1 MNCFFKKTVANRI
14 IQGDKNGGRF
24 SHAYLIVCED
34 AISLPE
40 YLTDIAKIMMCN
52 GGESDQRTCR
62 LIDNKIHTDV
72 KIYPK
77 GDAVKILVADIDD
90 LVSDTYIKPFEA
102 DKKIYI
108 INFAESMNLSAQN
121 KLLKTLEEPPAGVY
135 IIIGTSNENALLA
148 TVKSR
153 VKKIEIP
160 AFPEEEIIE
169 GLKEKCH
176 DLEKLKKAAALADGK
191 PGNALRYYN
200 DGDFCGC
207 EQLVFDVLQN
217 MSSSKDVI
225 TYTDKIDK
233 TNIKE
238 FLITLKKVLNEIVKN
253 NEQERSNDARVRRAA
268 EIYKTA
274 ACLAIIN
281 KINEFERALF
291 FNGNINIL
299 ADGILL
305 SVLEEKYRWKKL

>member
-1 MNCFFKKTVANRI
+1 MNCFFEKTVANRI
-14 IQGDKNGGRF
+14 IQGDKKGERF
-24 SHAYLIVCED
+24 SHAYLIICED
-34 AISLPE
+34 AVSLPE
-40 YLTDIAKIMMCN
+40 YLTSIAKIMMCR
-52 GGESDQRTCR
+52 GDESDQRTCR

-77 GDAVKILVADIDD
+77 NNASKVLVADIDD
-90 LVSDTYIKPFEA
+90 IVSDTYIKPFEA

-108 INFAESMNLSAQN
+108 INYAESMNLSAQN

-135 IIIGTSNENALLA
+135 ILIGTSNENALLA

-160 AFPEEEIIE
+160 AFSEEEIFD
-169 GLKEKCH
+169 GLKEQFTDH
-176 DLEKLKKAAALADGK
+176 EKLKNAVSLADGK
-191 PGNALRYYN
+191 PGNVAAYYN

-207 EQLVFDVLQN
+207 EQLVFDILQN

-253 NEQERSNDARVRRAA
+253 NEQEQSVDARVRRAA
-268 EIYKTA
+268 AIYKTA

-291 FNGNINIL
+291 LNGNINML
-299 ADGILL
+299 VDGILL